1 MRVLVTR
8 PEPAARRTAE
18 CLRERGYEP
27 VLLPLSRA
35 IHQPAEALAA
45 LEKPFD
51 ALIGTSAEAFR
62 ALGSLPEGITRR
74 RIFCVGPATAQAA
87 AEAGFSQIVTAQGTG
102 ISLAALIREAYA
114 APPAL
119 PLLYFAGEPRSPD
132 LEEGLKAAGFPLIT
146 AVCYHMET
154 LGEDGPLQTGSVPD
168 IILLY
173 SRENAL
179 RFFALPAVKA
189 APQRFGQALFLCMS
203 EKTADA
209 VPPAFRARAR
219 VAAAPDEES
228 LLALLPSP
236 SSQI

>member
-8 PEPAARRTAE
+8 PEPAGRKTARW
-18 CLRERGYEP
+18 LRERGYEP

-35 IHQPAEALAA
+35 IHQPAAALAA
-45 LEKPFD
+45 LKDPFD
-51 ALIGTSAEAFR
+51 ALIATSAEAFR
-62 ALGSLPEGITRR
+62 ALGALPETATRR

-87 AEAGFSQIVTAQGTG
+87 AEAGFSEIITAEGTG
-102 ISLAALIREAYA
+102 VSLAALIRKTYA

-132 LEEGLKAAGFPLIT
+132 LEAGLKAAGFPLVT
-146 AVCYHMET
+146 AVCYRMET
-154 LGEDGPLQTGSVPD
+154 LGEDGPLQTGPAPE

-173 SRENAL
+173 SRENAW
-179 RFFALPAVKA
+179 RFLALPAVEA
-189 APQRFGQALFLCMS
+189 APSRFRQALFLCMS

-209 VPPAFRARAR
+209 LPPLLRAQAR

-228 LLALLPSP
+228 LLALLPNP